1 MASARYT
8 LNIKPED
15 LKPDEPRQLTKKE
28 KLANWWYYHR
38 LHVAVAAAALA
49 VAVWIAVDL
58 LGRTFPDYQL
68 ALVTDQYVPETVVE
82 ELQTALVPFCQ
93 DLNGD
98 GQVLA
103 EIAAYQLELVSY
115 QGRCKLIRGWEALFQ
130 KLDGCSNRGNRIKVV
145 RHGTNER
152 HARVTGVD
160 AAELHRKPD
169 KANERRI
176 PRELPTGDESTELV
190 CRTSQSKP
198 GRLDQHMLNEVAL
211 DEERIAL
218 RREDLKIAC
227 VGQHFERRAWAHERA
242 ATA

>member
-8 LNIKPED
+8 LNIKPKD

-103 EIAAYQLELVSY
+103 EIAAYQLELDESSQVDAY
-115 QGRCKLIRGWEALFQ
+115 THMAGFTRLTADLATDTALIFLVDKPMELQASFNVLAAADGSATAEDRPGDAALYAFSDCPALAGLALSEEARDFFDDFYLARRSFAPGEELAEYPAENEALF
-130 KLDGCSNRGNRIKVV
+130 
-145 RHGTNER
+145 
-152 HARVTGVD
+152 
-160 AAELHRKPD
+160 AAL
-169 KANERRI
+169 
-176 PRELPTGDESTELV
+176 TQG
-190 CRTSQSKP
+190 
-198 GRLDQHMLNEVAL
+198 
-211 DEERIAL
+211 
-218 RREDLKIAC
+218 
-227 VGQHFERRAWAHERA
+227 A
-242 ATA
+242 AAG